1 MRDTRAMVV
10 PENIVDAAESGDVI
24 TVRAWLD
31 ADSAHNVN
39 DTDPEG
45 SGLLTVAGSCVD
57 VTRGAALIA
66 FLLARGADVNQRR
79 GETRLTTLH
88 LVCLGA
94 SPGAVEHL
102 LLHGADVNAL
112 LADENLPPH
121 SPLSVAAGSL
131 DYRIT
136 ENELAADTDM
146 DRLRYK
152 AESTHRTVIAF
163 CRDTHACI
171 VLLLRA
177 GAALD
182 GQAAGGTRPEV
193 ILERRI
199 GDIPPPEHPDC
210 LPKMELKRSRDL
222 LAAVRAAGGWRKWT
236 LVPPKKLLRLRSL
249 IARGRARAP
258 RHITPS
264 HRREVCTA
272 LAWLMS
278 PNVPN
283 EIAWR
288 MLAFWN
294 PRH

>member
-1 MRDTRAMVV
+1 MVV
-10 PENIVDAAESGDVI
+10 PENIVDAAESGDMT

-31 ADSAHNVN
+31 ADPAHDVN
-39 DTDPEG
+39 DTDREG

-79 GETRLTTLH
+79 GVTRLTTLH
-88 LVCLGA
+88 LACLGA
-94 SPGAVEHL
+94 SPRAVEPL
-102 LLHGADVNAL
+102 LLHGADVNAS
-112 LADENLPPH
+112 LADEDPPH

-131 DYRIT
+131 DYRLT

-152 AESTHRTVIAF
+152 AENTHRTVIAF
-163 CRDTHACI
+163 CQDTHACI

-177 GAALD
+177 GASLD
-182 GQAAGGTRPEV
+182 GPVAGGTRPEV

-199 GDIPPPEHPDC
+199 GDIPAPTHPDF
-210 LPKMELKRSRDL
+210 LPKMELK
-222 LAAVRAAGGWRKWT
+222 LALDRLKAVRAAGGWRKWT

-258 RHITPS
+258 RHITSS

-278 PNVPN
+278 PNLPN

-288 MLAFWN
+288 VLAFWN

>member
-1 MRDTRAMVV
+1 MLPDA
-10 PENIVDAAESGDVI
+10 IVEAAWVGSVSE
-24 TVRAWLD
+24 VRAWLD
-31 ADSAHNVN
+31 ADPAHDVN
-39 DTDPEG
+39 DTDGEG
-45 SGLLTVAGSCVD
+45 SGLLRHAVGCFD
-57 VTRGAALIA
+57 VTRGTALMA
-66 FLLARGADVNQRR
+66 FLLARGADVNPRR
-79 GETRLTTLH
+79 GGDSSTYAETRLTTLH
-88 LVCLGA
+88 MACFGA
-94 SPGAVEHL
+94 SPGAVEL
-102 LLHGADVNAL
+102 LLVHGADANV
-112 LADENLPPH
+112 LADDDPLDDGGKGPE

-136 ENELAADTDM
+136 ENELSADTDM

-152 AESTHRTVIAF
+152 ADGTHRTVIDF

-177 GAALD
+177 GASLD
-182 GQAAGGTRPEV
+182 GPAAGGTRPEV

-199 GDIPPPEHPDC
+199 GDVPSPAHPDY

-222 LAAVRAAGGWRKWT
+222 LAAVRAARGWRKWT

-249 IARGRARAP
+249 IARGRAREKATTP
-258 RHITPS
+258 R
-264 HRREVCTA
+264 R

-288 MLAFWN
+288 VLAFWN

>member
-1 MRDTRAMVV
+1 MVL
-10 PENIVDAAESGDVI
+10 PDIIVDAAESGDVSV
-24 TVRAWLD
+24 VRAWLD
-31 ADSAHNVN
+31 ADPAHDVN
-39 DTDPEG
+39 DTDREG

-94 SPGAVEHL
+94 SPGAVEPL

-112 LADENLPPH
+112 LADVNAPH

-163 CRDTHACI
+163 CQDTHACI

-177 GAALD
+177 GASLD
-182 GQAAGGTRPEV
+182 GPAAGGTRPEV

-199 GDIPPPEHPDC
+199 GDIPPPEHPDF
-210 LPKMELKRSRDL
+210 LLKMELKSSRDL
-222 LAAVRAAGGWRKWT
+222 LAAVRAAGSYRKWC
-236 LVPPKKLLRLRSL
+236 LAPPKEVLALRSL
-249 IARGRARAP
+249 IARDRARVKATTP
-258 RHITPS
+258 R
-264 HRREVCTA
+264 R

-278 PNVPN
+278 PNLPN

-288 MLAFWN
+288 VLAYWN

>member
-1 MRDTRAMVV
+1 MVV
-10 PENIVDAAESGDVI
+10 PENIVDAAESGDMT

-31 ADSAHNVN
+31 ADPAHDVN
-39 DTDPEG
+39 DTDREG

-79 GETRLTTLH
+79 GVTRLTTLH
-88 LVCLGA
+88 LACLGA
-94 SPGAVEHL
+94 SPRAVEPL
-102 LLHGADVNAL
+102 LLHGADVNAS
-112 LADENLPPH
+112 LADEDPPH

-136 ENELAADTDM
+136 ENELSADTDM

-152 AESTHRTVIAF
+152 ADGTHRTVIDF

-177 GAALD
+177 GASLD
-182 GQAAGGTRPEV
+182 GPAAGGTRPEV

-199 GDIPPPEHPDC
+199 GDVPPPDHPDF

-222 LAAVRAAGGWRKWT
+222 LAAVRAAGSYRKWC
-236 LVPPKKLLRLRSL
+236 LGPPKEILALRSL
-249 IARGRARAP
+249 IARDRARVKATTP
-258 RHITPS
+258 R
-264 HRREVCTA
+264 R

-288 MLAFWN
+288 VLAFWN

>member
-45 SGLLTVAGSCVD
+45 SGLLPVAGACVD

-199 GDIPPPEHPDC
+199 GDIPPPEHPDF

-288 MLAFWN
+288 VLAYWN

>member
-1 MRDTRAMVV
+1 MRDTRAMVL
-10 PENIVDAAESGDVI
+10 PENIVDAAESGDVSV
-24 TVRAWLD
+24 VRAWLD
-31 ADSAHNVN
+31 ADPAHDVN
-39 DTDPEG
+39 DTDREG

-94 SPGAVEHL
+94 SPGAVEPL

-112 LADENLPPH
+112 LADVNAPH

-163 CRDTHACI
+163 CQDTHACI

-199 GDIPPPEHPDC
+199 GDIPAPSHPDF
-210 LPKMELKRSRDL
+210 LPKMELK
-222 LAAVRAAGGWRKWT
+222 LALDRLKAVRAAGGWRKWT

-258 RHITPS
+258 RRNPS
-264 HRREVCTA
+264 WRRDMGTA
-272 LAWLMS
+272 LAWLIS
-278 PNVPN
+278 PDVPN

-288 MLAFWN
+288 VLAYWN

>member
-199 GDIPPPEHPDC
+199 GDIPPPEHPDF

-258 RHITPS
+258 RRNPS
-264 HRREVCTA
+264 HRRDVGTA
-272 LAWLMS
+272 LARLMS
-278 PNVPN
+278 PNLPN

-288 MLAFWN
+288 VLAYWN

>member
-1 MRDTRAMVV
+1 MVV
-10 PENIVDAAESGDVI
+10 PENIVDAAESGDVT

-31 ADSAHNVN
+31 ADPAHDVN
-39 DTDPEG
+39 DFDREG
-45 SGLLTVAGSCVD
+45 CGLLTVAGSCVD

-79 GETRLTTLH
+79 GVTRLTTLH
-88 LVCLGA
+88 LACLGA
-94 SPGAVEHL
+94 SPRAVEPL

-112 LADENLPPH
+112 LADVEKPPH

-163 CRDTHACI
+163 CQDTHACI

-177 GAALD
+177 GASLD
-182 GQAAGGTRPEV
+182 GPAAGGNRPEV

-199 GDIPPPEHPDC
+199 GEIPAPSHPDF
-210 LPKMELKRSRDL
+210 LPKMELK
-222 LAAVRAAGGWRKWT
+222 LALDRLKAVRAAGGWRKWT

-264 HRREVCTA
+264 HRREVFTA

-288 MLAFWN
+288 VLAYWN

>member
-1 MRDTRAMVV
+1 MVV
-10 PENIVDAAESGDVI
+10 PENIVDAAESGDMI

-31 ADSAHNVN
+31 ADPAHDVN
-39 DTDPEG
+39 DTDREG

-94 SPGAVEHL
+94 SPGAVEPL

-112 LADENLPPH
+112 LADVNAPH

-163 CRDTHACI
+163 CQDTHACI

-177 GAALD
+177 GASLD
-182 GQAAGGTRPEV
+182 GPAAGGNRPEV

-199 GDIPPPEHPDC
+199 GEIPAPTHPDF
-210 LPKMELKRSRDL
+210 LPKMELK
-222 LAAVRAAGGWRKWT
+222 LALDRLKAVRAAGGWRKWT

-258 RHITPS
+258 RRNPS
-264 HRREVCTA
+264 WRRDMGTA

-288 MLAFWN
+288 VLAFWN

>member
-1 MRDTRAMVV
+1 MRDTRAMVL
-10 PENIVDAAESGDVI
+10 PENIVDAAESGDVSV
-24 TVRAWLD
+24 VRAWLD
-31 ADSAHNVN
+31 ADPAHDVN
-39 DTDPEG
+39 DTDREG

-94 SPGAVEHL
+94 SPGAVEPL

-112 LADENLPPH
+112 LADVNAPH

-177 GAALD
+177 GASLD
-182 GQAAGGTRPEV
+182 GPAAGGNRPEV

-199 GDIPPPEHPDC
+199 GDIPPPDHPDF

-222 LAAVRAAGGWRKWT
+222 LAAVRAAGSYRKWC
-236 LVPPKKLLRLRSL
+236 LAPPKEVLALRSL
-249 IARGRARAP
+249 IARDRAREKATTP
-258 RHITPS
+258 RRLT
-264 HRREVCTA
+264 
-272 LAWLMS
+272 WLMS
-278 PNVPN
+278 PNLPN

-288 MLAFWN
+288 VLAYWN

>member
-1 MRDTRAMVV
+1 MRDTRAMVL
-10 PENIVDAAESGDVI
+10 PENIVDAAESGDVSV
-24 TVRAWLD
+24 VRAWLD
-31 ADSAHNVN
+31 ADPAHDVN
-39 DTDPEG
+39 DTDREG

-94 SPGAVEHL
+94 SPGAVEPL

-112 LADENLPPH
+112 LADVNAPH

-163 CRDTHACI
+163 CQDTHACI

-177 GAALD
+177 GASLD
-182 GQAAGGTRPEV
+182 GPAAGGNRPEV

-199 GDIPPPEHPDC
+199 GDIPPPDHPDF

-222 LAAVRAAGGWRKWT
+222 LAAVRAAGSYRKWC
-236 LVPPKKLLRLRSL
+236 LAPPKEVLALRSL
-249 IARGRARAP
+249 IARDRARVEATTP
-258 RHITPS
+258 R
-264 HRREVCTA
+264 R

-278 PNVPN
+278 RTCRTRSPGACSPTGTR
-283 EIAWR
+283 ATS
-288 MLAFWN
+288 
-294 PRH
+294 

>member
-1 MRDTRAMVV
+1 MVV
-10 PENIVDAAESGDVI
+10 PENIVDAAESGDVT

-31 ADSAHNVN
+31 ADPAHDVN
-39 DTDPEG
+39 DTDREG

-94 SPGAVEHL
+94 SPGAVEPL

-112 LADENLPPH
+112 LADVNAPH

-163 CRDTHACI
+163 CQDAHACI

-199 GDIPPPEHPDC
+199 GDIPPPDHPDF

-222 LAAVRAAGGWRKWT
+222 LAAVRAAGSYRKWC
-236 LVPPKKLLRLRSL
+236 LAPPKEVLALRSL
-249 IARGRARAP
+249 IARDRARVKATTP
-258 RHITPS
+258 R
-264 HRREVCTA
+264 R

-278 PNVPN
+278 PNLPN

-288 MLAFWN
+288 VLAYWN

>member
-1 MRDTRAMVV
+1 MVL
-10 PENIVDAAESGDVI
+10 PENIVDAAESGDVT

-31 ADSAHNVN
+31 ADPAHDVN
-39 DTDPEG
+39 DTDREG

-79 GETRLTTLH
+79 GVTRLTTLH

-94 SPGAVEHL
+94 SPGAVDAL

-112 LADENLPPH
+112 LADVEKPPH

-163 CRDTHACI
+163 CQDTHACI

-177 GAALD
+177 GASLD
-182 GQAAGGTRPEV
+182 GPAAGGNRPEV

-199 GDIPPPEHPDC
+199 GDIPPPEHPDF
-210 LPKMELKRSRDL
+210 LLKMELKSSRDL
-222 LAAVRAAGGWRKWT
+222 LAAVRAAGSYRKWC
-236 LVPPKKLLRLRSL
+236 LAPPKEVLALRSL
-249 IARGRARAP
+249 IARDRARVKATTP
-258 RHITPS
+258 R
-264 HRREVCTA
+264 R

-278 PNVPN
+278 PNLPN

-288 MLAFWN
+288 VLAYWN

>member
-1 MRDTRAMVV
+1 MRDTRAMVL
-10 PENIVDAAESGDVI
+10 PENIVDAAYSGDVI

-31 ADSAHNVN
+31 EDAAHDVN
-39 DTDPEG
+39 DVDDSG
-45 SGLLTVAGSCVD
+45 VGLLNCAGASLEIQD
-57 VTRGAALIA
+57 PALIA
-66 FLLARGADVNQRR
+66 LLLARGVDVNQRR
-79 GETRLTTLH
+79 YWTTLQ
-88 LVCLGA
+88 LACAWRSV
-94 SPGAVEHL
+94 GAVEL
-102 LLHGADVNAL
+102 LLSHGADADLVTLEHNHLPLMMVLGSFESFAGIGDLARYRDRAARTNRTL
-112 LADENLPPH
+112 LT
-121 SPLSVAAGSL
+121 
-131 DYRIT
+131 Y
-136 ENELAADTDM
+136 
-146 DRLRYK
+146 
-152 AESTHRTVIAF
+152 
-163 CRDTHACI
+163 CRDIYACI

-199 GDIPPPEHPDC
+199 GDIPAPSHPDF
-210 LPKMELKRSRDL
+210 LPKMELK
-222 LAAVRAAGGWRKWT
+222 LALDRLKAVRAAGGWRKWT

-278 PNVPN
+278 PNLPN

-288 MLAFWN
+288 VLAYWN

>member
-1 MRDTRAMVV
+1 MVL
-10 PENIVDAAESGDVI
+10 PENIVDAAESGDVT

-31 ADSAHNVN
+31 ADPAHDVN
-39 DTDPEG
+39 DTDREG

-79 GETRLTTLH
+79 GVTRLTTLH

-94 SPGAVEHL
+94 SPGAVDAL

-112 LADENLPPH
+112 LADVEKPPH

-163 CRDTHACI
+163 CQETHACI

-177 GAALD
+177 GASLD
-182 GQAAGGTRPEV
+182 GPAAGGTRPEV

-199 GDIPPPEHPDC
+199 GDIPPPEHPDF
-210 LPKMELKRSRDL
+210 LLKMELKSSRDL
-222 LAAVRAAGGWRKWT
+222 LAAVRAAGSYRKWC
-236 LVPPKKLLRLRSL
+236 LAPPKEVLALRSL
-249 IARGRARAP
+249 IARDRARVKATTP
-258 RHITPS
+258 R
-264 HRREVCTA
+264 R

-278 PNVPN
+278 PNLPN

-288 MLAFWN
+288 VLAYWN

>member
-1 MRDTRAMVV
+1 MRDTRAMVL
-10 PENIVDAAESGDVI
+10 PENIVDAAESGDVSV
-24 TVRAWLD
+24 VRAWLD
-31 ADSAHNVN
+31 ADPAHDVN
-39 DTDPEG
+39 DTDREG

-94 SPGAVEHL
+94 SPGAVEPL

-112 LADENLPPH
+112 LADVNAPH

-163 CRDTHACI
+163 CQDAHACI

-199 GDIPPPEHPDC
+199 GDIPAPSHPDF
-210 LPKMELKRSRDL
+210 LPKMELK
-222 LAAVRAAGGWRKWT
+222 LALDRLKAVRAAGGWRKWT

-258 RHITPS
+258 RRNPS
-264 HRREVCTA
+264 WRRDMGTA

-278 PNVPN
+278 PNLPN

-288 MLAFWN
+288 VLAFWN
-294 PRH
+294 PRC